1 MFLKKVPV
9 YVLGAAMVIAV
20 AGCGKKKKSGGDDGV
35 DATTLELAS
44 ELVLLPAKGAGTN
57 LTEYSL
63 DAPAP
68 RRGSS
73 DATVRKLKLRV
84 NSDAFEA
91 AKQVESILCYFSQ
104 TRFWEQT
111 GKTQYQALVD
121 QEKCDGDKDDGSQGQ
136 EGAVSSNQGKS
147 YVTGFAKSKLDGD
160 VVVGEILFRMEEKG
174 KKKEYHAD
182 IRVTTPPSDKY
193 PIGLFEL
200 FFTGYQDGQKG
211 AKGSMKVAASGDD
224 KFTIEFMESGD
235 RSSTQL
241 MAELTKDGDDFVGKL
256 NSKGSYSEE
265 GHTGGFEYKVAFDK
279 SYANVAGSK
288 TGGGEQG
295 GSDPTGCYDRNSFI
309 TAIHNYDLADPAK
322 DNALVELNTGF
333 PIEATIDGKTAMGF
347 AGYHGIGFMDRSL
360 SSKVTDGMK
369 VSKIDYADRN
379 KKTEY
384 TVTKAPGRLIKLTR
398 STTTLGALK
407 NTDIMIHDSGSQY
420 LVHWDGTNFVKK
432 AKVEFKG
439 NGPEESA
446 ASGNLTLPNWGTF
459 AYVPSL
465 NAGVRIPGT
474 VSDSTTIG
482 YHSEEFV
489 TSSGNAPTE
498 SLVCFQDCPKVTFTS
513 KDDLKRSNS
522 FSNGCMPAQPMFFSG
537 DAQTWGGNCATTQ
550 KSTMATA
557 LATYTFNST
566 TMNISKDGT
575 AFALPDVSSI
585 DERESHEYSFR
596 SGALIPSSLYT
607 ALSAPV
613 KAGNPSNAENELE
626 YFYRWESGANSWSQ
640 LTVLKDSAGTVASFD
655 RPKEISYTHST
666 ANDFDG
672 KSTYDG
678 KSFRLSYGG
687 PGQMWGIPM
696 KYNADFQRPA
706 PMFAIKTGSK
716 AGDYIV
722 HAVRGEQ
729 YMKKE
734 STTANCTALDTSAV
748 PALPTAVDTK
758 SDAIDK
764 SAISDATEIR
774 YVGGESAK

>member
-9 YVLGAAMVIAV
+9 YVVGAAMIVAV
-20 AGCGKKKKSGGDDGV
+20 AGCGKKKKSSGGGDELDP
-35 DATTLELAS
+35 ATLELSS
-44 ELVLLPAKGAGTN
+44 ELVLLPAKGGSTN
-57 LTEYSL
+57 LTEFSL
-63 DAPAP
+63 DAP

-111 GKTQYQALVD
+111 GKSQYQALVD
-121 QEKCDGDKDDGSQGQ
+121 QEKCDGEKDDGSQGQ
-136 EGAVSSNQGKS
+136 EGAVSSSQGKT
-147 YVTGFAKSKLDGD
+147 YVTAFAKSELDGD
-160 VVVGEILFRMEEKG
+160 VVVGQILFRMEEEG
-174 KKKEYHAD
+174 KKQEYHAD

-224 KFTIEFMESGD
+224 KFTIEFMEGGE
-235 RSSTQL
+235 RGSTQL

-256 NSKGSYSEE
+256 NSKGSWKDNGQE
-265 GHTGGFEYKVAFDK
+265 GGFEYKVAFDK
-279 SYANVAGSK
+279 SYANVAGK
-288 TGGGEQG
+288 RTGGGNQD
-295 GSDPTGCYDRNSFI
+295 GSDPTGCYDRNSYI
-309 TAIHNYDLADPAK
+309 TAIFNYDLADPAK
-322 DNALVELNTGF
+322 NNDLVELNTGF

-398 STTTLGALK
+398 ATTTLGALK
-407 NTDIMIHDSGSQY
+407 NTDLMIHDSGKQY

-432 AKVEFKG
+432 AIVEFKG
-439 NGPEESA
+439 NGPEETPT
-446 ASGNLTLPNWGTF
+446 SGNLTIPSWGTF

-465 NAGVRIPGT
+465 NAGVRIPSS
-474 VSDSTTIG
+474 VSDSTVIG

-489 TSSGNAPTE
+489 TSSANAPTE

-513 KDDLKRSNS
+513 KDQLKRSNN
-522 FSNGCMPAQPMFFSG
+522 FSNGCMPVQPMFFTG
-537 DAQTWGGNCATTQ
+537 DSQTWGSNCATTQ
-550 KSTMATA
+550 KSTMASA
-557 LATYTFNST
+557 LATYTFSSS

-575 AFALPDVSSI
+575 AFALPDVSSV
-585 DERESHEYSFR
+585 DEKESHEYSFR

-607 ALSAPV
+607 ALSSTV
-613 KAGNPSNAENELE
+613 KAGSPGMAENELA
-626 YFYRWESGANSWSQ
+626 YFYRWESGANPWSQ

-672 KSTYDG
+672 SNKYDG

-687 PGQMWGIPM
+687 PGQLWGIPM
-696 KYNADFQRPA
+696 KYNSDFERPA

-734 STTANCTALDTSAV
+734 STTAKCASLDTAAV
-748 PALPTAVDTK
+748 PALPTAVDSK
-758 SDAIDK
+758 ADAIDK
-764 SAISDATEIR
+764 SSITDATEIR
-774 YVGGESAK
+774 YVGGEEAK